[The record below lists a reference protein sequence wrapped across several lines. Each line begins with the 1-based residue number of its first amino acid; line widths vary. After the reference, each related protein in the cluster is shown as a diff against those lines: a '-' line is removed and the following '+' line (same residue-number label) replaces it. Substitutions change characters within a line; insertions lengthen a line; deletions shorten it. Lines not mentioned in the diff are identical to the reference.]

1 MADLITVKRYNTR
14 IEAEM
19 AKGFLEANDIKAM
32 ITADD
37 EGGAFPFPF
46 QPSINSVQLI
56 VSKKDMIQALDLL
69 ETVHNE
75 N

>member
-1 MADLITVKRYNTR
+1 MADLITVKRYNTKL
-14 IEAEM
+14 EAEM

-32 ITADD
+32 ITSDEDD
-37 EGGAFPFPF
+37 IFPFPF
-46 QPSINSVQLI
+46 QSAMSSVQLI

-69 ETVHNE
+69 ETIHHE